1 MPGQDISEFP
11 AIAEMDGVAKE
22 GKEPMEYS
30 EEDAREMWVDPLTTE
45 EKIILTHGATQ
56 VLPVSL
62 SPEEITE
69 IVQDALTTAQSE
81 DPSLDFLFDII
92 YDVVEETL
100 VRVNARI

>member
-22 GKEPMEYS
+22 GKEPMET
-30 EEDAREMWVDPLTTE
+30 EEEWGTWVDPLTTE
-45 EKIILTHGATQ
+45 EKLILADGTTQ
-56 VLPVSL
+56 VSL

-69 IVQDALTTAQSE
+69 IVQDALTVAPRE
-81 DPSLDFLFDII
+81 DDTVDMLFDVI

-100 VRVNARI
+100 VRVNARM